1 MRKLAVLVA
10 VAAVS
15 LVVSTGCGKSKI
27 TQCNA
32 LIDSANKS
40 QAGFEHIDPDKPEK
54 MKEAIGKIKKGNAD
68 VAATQVE
75 DAKLKTLRDD
85 YVKTHES
92 IATTLQKREEIAEK
106 LEKAGYTDCSV
117 VEGGTM
123 AWAEAGF
130 PVNRGDIS
138 VMSLERQVRIAAGA
152 IVLAGVLLARF
163 VHGDFIWLSGFVGA
177 GLIFAGV
184 TDWCG
189 MGLLIAKLPWNQ
201 RGIAKSCSR

>member
-54 MKEAIGKIKKGNAD
+54 MKEAIGKIKKGNQD

-106 LEKAGYTDCSV
+106 LEKAEKGNDQKAIASLTKDSDAL
-117 VEGGTM
+117 EKTM
-123 AWAEAGF
+123 DKDLKDSDKVIE
-130 PVNRGDIS
+130 DINTYCHA
-138 VMSLERQVRIAAGA
+138 L
-152 IVLAGVLLARF
+152 
-163 VHGDFIWLSGFVGA
+163 
-177 GLIFAGV
+177 
-184 TDWCG
+184 
-189 MGLLIAKLPWNQ
+189 
-201 RGIAKSCSR
+201 